1 MHAASI
7 QNQMAAG
14 LIEAVL
20 GQSLQ
25 AQMDLA
31 TKMVGVAMSMKLQ
44 APPGTADMSGLG
56 GEVDLVG

>member
-44 APPGTADMSGLG
+44 APSGTADMSGLG
-56 GEVDLVG
+56 DEVDLVS